1 MPRDAR
7 NSSSTGIYHIML
19 RGINRQDI
27 FGDEEDIERLLE
39 TIKKYK
45 EVSQYQIY
53 AYCVMSNHIH
63 MLIKETEDS
72 ISNIIKRISSSY
84 VFWYNKRYE
93 RCGHLFQERF
103 KSEAVENDEYFLTV
117 VRYIHQNPIKA
128 GVVKGISD
136 YKWSS
141 YNEYMDRAVIVDS
154 DFVLDM
160 LSPDRKSA
168 IELFRSFNI
177 QKNNDACLEIDEKVR
192 VSDSKLR
199 ECLLNLGIVNPRE
212 MRQLDKSKRDDIIK
226 KLKSINGITI
236 RQLSRMTGISKSVLD
251 RV

>member
-1 MPRDAR
+1 MQDKGDRYLVPVFIICYNCVEVMDLPRDAR

-84 VFWYNKRYE
+84 VFWYNKKYE

-141 YNEYMDRAVIVDS
+141 YNEYMDRAVVVD
-154 DFVLDM
+154 
-160 LSPDRKSA
+160 A
-168 IELFRSFNI
+168 
-177 QKNNDACLEIDEKVR
+177 
-192 VSDSKLR
+192 
-199 ECLLNLGIVNPRE
+199 
-212 MRQLDKSKRDDIIK
+212 
-226 KLKSINGITI
+226 GITI
-236 RQLSRMTGISKSVLD
+236 RQLSNGGTKLCQNAICAGKAPVE
-251 RV
+251 